1 MKIAA
6 LVSLAVAVLAFTEA
20 SPIDRR
26 PHPSAAGHS
35 VPLTRNK
42 NYKPNAKAQIA
53 KLNARYPGLKILAG
67 SSGQVPLTDVSPDT
81 EVIYLSRNKIGLCE
95 EAVELDINSDQFD
108 HLVLRKRLRRY
119 PRPDCQA
126 GL

>member
-1 MKIAA
+1 MKITA

-26 PHPSAAGHS
+26 PHPSSAGHS

-67 SSGQVPLTDVSPDT
+67 SSGSVPLTDVAPDT
-81 EVIYLSRNKIGLCE
+81 EVKHLSRSTTDL
-95 EAVELDINSDQFD
+95 
-108 HLVLRKRLRRY
+108 
-119 PRPDCQA
+119 
-126 GL
+126 